1 MPGTGEA
8 KKGFKQKVGDFFDA
22 LCHPLYYFSILS
34 KDRYNNLKIRIV
46 LPESMLFWDNI
57 MGLA

>member
-22 LCHPLYYFSILS
+22 YFHPRDYFSILS
-34 KDRYNNLKIRIV
+34 KDRYNNLEIRIV
-46 LPESMLFWDNI
+46 LPEAMLFGTILWV
-57 MGLA
+57 